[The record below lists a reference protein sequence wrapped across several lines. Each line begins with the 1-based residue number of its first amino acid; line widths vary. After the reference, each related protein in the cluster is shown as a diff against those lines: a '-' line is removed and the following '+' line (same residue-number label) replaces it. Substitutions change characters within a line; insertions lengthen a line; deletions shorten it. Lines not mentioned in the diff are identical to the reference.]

1 MSNLKVEKT
10 IKGFID
16 MKIMTNFAI
25 AAMSAFSMAASGAM
39 GESGSVTV
47 TSTLQDPAN
56 YGGCMIRISPGPA
69 DISAYGGGGN
79 LNCPGDVFVSFDCL
93 NSSGQTT
100 KSTAQ
105 QMFST
110 AQLAYVSGAKVNVI
124 VDDSVKLNGFC
135 LARRIDLQPPS

>member
-1 MSNLKVEKT
+1 MKLKKL
-10 IKGFID
+10 
-16 MKIMTNFAI
+16 FAI
-25 AAMSAFSMAASGAM
+25 VISSMVTIWSSAFAAM
-39 GESGSVTV
+39 GESGSVDV
-47 TSTLQDPAN
+47 ISTLQDPVN

-79 LNCPGDVFVSFDCL
+79 LDCPGDVFVSFDCL

-100 KSTAQ
+100 KSSAQ

-124 VDDSVKLNGFC
+124 VDDAVKLNGFC
-135 LARRIDLQPPS
+135 LARRIDLQPPP